1 MGKNKTIH
9 ELTTLIAISLRHK
22 IGSLVNKNE
31 IYAQRYAKDSEILL
45 REARKVSVKENWN
58 KEDKLRIKEESRI
71 KLRKELEE
79 RSFLDNSKFDL
90 IDRELDRVLGDLGL
104 G

>member
-1 MGKNKTIH
+1 LGKNKTIH